1 MTTSELNDPMSPTE
15 FEDAVSAITDRLWSE
30 SGRHALAGLHFPYS
44 PDWCPWAEVRFS
56 DTRPSLRSRVWTTA
70 RSKDFAAIRAAL

>member
-1 MTTSELNDPMSPTE
+1 MSSPNDPMSPAE

-30 SGRHALAGLHFPYS
+30 VCRRHQAGLHPPHS

>member
-1 MTTSELNDPMSPTE
+1 MSSPNDPMSPAE

-30 SGRHALAGLHFPYS
+30 VCRHALAGLHFPHYS